1 MGQLDK
7 AGCNRSRVPGGSV
20 WRDCFLFLTRVATT
34 LPSETTKFKPV
45 PPQLRRLE
53 PAPANPNRQAV
64 PPFLN
69 SNLHRILRAR
79 STMKILGQENNTA
92 IVTGQCCRGTGRRLV
107 FRHGYRA
114 LQSDRRSLG
123 FFHSIELRLEL
134 FTRIFVV
141 HTRREP
147 NVIGDGKAARNFAVG
162 FSVYLLRRKQ
172 C

>member
-7 AGCNRSRVPGGSV
+7 AGCNSSRVPGGSV

-69 SNLHRILRAR
+69 PNLHRILPVRLYNEDTQR
-79 STMKILGQENNTA
+79 E
-92 IVTGQCCRGTGRRLV
+92 CRR
-107 FRHGYRA
+107 
-114 LQSDRRSLG
+114 QSAGS
-123 FFHSIELRLEL
+123 HLR
-134 FTRIFVV
+134 I
-141 HTRREP
+141 
-147 NVIGDGKAARNFAVG
+147 A
-162 FSVYLLRRKQ
+162 
-172 C
+172 